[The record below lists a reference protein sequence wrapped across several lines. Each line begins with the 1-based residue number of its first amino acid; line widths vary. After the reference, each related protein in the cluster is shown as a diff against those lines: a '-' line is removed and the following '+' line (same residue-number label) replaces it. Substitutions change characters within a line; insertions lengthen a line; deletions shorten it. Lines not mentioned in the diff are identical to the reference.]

1 MKKRVKEIEV
11 LKKNK
16 YGINSKDSNFK
27 KFLKK
32 FWFTVWKDDSIKGWL
47 ISLVF
52 LFIVI
57 KGIFFPLMSFATG
70 TELPLVIVES
80 CSMYHDKNLLSDLDE
95 WWQNHD
101 MKYFKLQL
109 THKDW
114 QTFPFQK
121 GFNKGDI
128 LFITGAKP
136 ESIEIGDVI
145 IFNANYRNPIIH
157 RVINI
162 THEDETY
169 YFSTIG
175 DNNNGQIEFEK
186 RISEDQVVGKAQAN
200 IAPFLGWGK
209 LIFFEGLR
217 NPEER
222 GFCEEN

>member
-1 MKKRVKEIEV
+1 MKKRVKEEPI
-11 LKKNK
+11 LKKDK
-16 YGINSKDSNFK
+16 YGIKKDDSKFK

-32 FWFTVWKDDSIKGWL
+32 FWFIVWKDDSLKGW
-47 ISLVF
+47 ITSLAF
-52 LFIVI
+52 LFVI
-57 KGIFFPLMSFATG
+57 IKFVFFPLMSLATG
-70 TELPLVIVES
+70 TQLPLVIVES
-80 CSMYHDKNLLSDLDE
+80 CSMYHDNNLLSNFDD

-101 MKYFKLQL
+101 MKYFKLKISE
-109 THKDW
+109 KDW
-114 QTFPFQK
+114 TNFPFQK

-128 LFITGAKP
+128 LFITGAEPKK
-136 ESIEIGDVI
+136 IEIGDVI

-162 THEDETY
+162 TQENGKY

-186 RISEDQVVGKAQAN
+186 KISETQILGKAQAN

-209 LIFFEGLR
+209 LIFFEALR
-217 NPEER
+217 NPQER